1 MTLYNER
8 SVPNYPSIFVSDPE
22 EVVCEE
28 EDGHI
33 SYHLDKKDCTMYYM
47 CEGKR
52 RHHMPCPVNLVFN
65 LNESVCDWPENVED
79 CKHIAKSKS

>member
-1 MTLYNER
+1 MISLIY
-8 SVPNYPSIFVSDPE
+8 IADKDD
-22 EVVCEE
+22 VVCEE

-33 SYHLDKKDCTMYYM
+33 SYHVDKKECAKYYM

-65 LNESVCDWPENVED
+65 PNENVCDWPENVDD
-79 CKHIAKSKS
+79 CENVTGGRKP